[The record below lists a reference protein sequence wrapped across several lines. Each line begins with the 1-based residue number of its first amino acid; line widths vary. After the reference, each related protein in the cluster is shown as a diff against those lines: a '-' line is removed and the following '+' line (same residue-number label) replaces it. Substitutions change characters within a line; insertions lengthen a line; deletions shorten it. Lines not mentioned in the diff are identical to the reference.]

1 MAETTGIQWC
11 DRTWSPWEGCQKAGP
26 GCDNCYAE
34 AMNKWLRK
42 GENWGPGAPR
52 RVYSDEHWAKPG
64 RWNAAA
70 EKAGTT
76 YSVFPS
82 VCDPLDPEA
91 PEGQRERFWRVIE
104 ATPHLRWL
112 ILTKRIGNALR
123 MMPGAWFHRG
133 GWPANARL
141 GATMVNQTEWDRDI
155 LKLLSLNVPNFVSIE
170 PQIGAVDLCDTLG
183 MWWNSTMECFESTTS
198 LGFNRNR
205 LDWVIV
211 GGESGRGAR
220 EFDIAWPRAIV
231 RQCKAAGVP
240 VFVKQMGA
248 RPVWDQPDD
257 GIAEPPYWGRIK
269 YIDKSGGEPTEWPAD
284 LRVREFPGAP
294 S

>member
-1 MAETTGIQWC
+1 MAESTGIQWC

-26 GCDNCYAE
+26 GCDHCYAE

-52 RVYSDEHWAKPG
+52 RVYSDEHWSKPV

-70 EKAGTT
+70 AKAGTT

-82 VCDPLDPEA
+82 VCDPMDPES
-91 PEGQRERFWRVIE
+91 PEGQRARFWNLIE
-104 ATPHLRWL
+104 ATQHLRWL
-112 ILTKRIGNALR
+112 ILTKRIGNAKRMLPAEWLR
-123 MMPGAWFHRG
+123 RG
-133 GWPANARL
+133 GWPKNARL
-141 GATMVNQTEWDRDI
+141 GATMVNQEEYDRDI
-155 LKLLSLNVPNFVSIE
+155 GKLLRLDVPNFVSIE
-170 PQIGAVDLCDTLG
+170 PQLGAIDMHMGGASMPDYAPHRPLPRIG
-183 MWWNSTMECFESTTS
+183 
-198 LGFNRNR
+198 
-205 LDWVIV
+205 WVIV

-240 VFVKQMGA
+240 AFVKQMGA
-248 RPVWDQPDD
+248 NPVWNELDD

-269 YIDKSGGEPTEWPAD
+269 YIDRAGGEPAEWPED
-284 LRVREFPGAP
+284 LRVRQFPTWSEQP
-294 S
+294 